1 MKELKRGAVIRH
13 KNKNYYVKSFIRE
26 GNIVHVE
33 CEEEFQNE
41 NWKSVWLKL
50 ECIFPESH

>member
-1 MKELKRGAVIRH
+1 MIRH
-13 KNKNYYVKSFIRE
+13 EDKNYIVKSYIRD
-26 GNIVHVE
+26 GSTIHVE

-50 ECIFPESH
+50 ECAPAS